1 MTNPRP
7 PTNRY
12 TKFQKQE
19 IENLVMYCRLSRLSV
34 AETQQLIHDKLGF
47 LLSIDWINHL
57 RNSTRANFKRQL
69 NRMMKDQYE
78 FIFHYTE
85 RIDEV
90 KNQQNEFW
98 INYKQIKDPVSRI
111 NCLKEARD
119 QTVLLTDLI
128 EHLPIIA
135 GLAVKQNDITET
147 RDSEDSGTTEQETS
161 QRVFS

>member
-1 MTNPRP
+1 MRQ
-7 PTNRY
+7 Y
-12 TKFQKQE
+12 TKLQRQD

-34 AETQQLIHDKLGF
+34 AETQQLINDKLGF

-57 RNSTRANFKRQL
+57 RNNARTNYRRQL
-69 NRMMKDQYE
+69 NRMMKEQYE
-78 FIFHYTE
+78 FIFHYME
-85 RIDEV
+85 RIEEV

-98 INYKQIKDPVSRI
+98 KNYHQIKDPISRI
-111 NCLKEARD
+111 NSLKEARD

-135 GLAVKQNDITET
+135 GLAVKRNDITEA
-147 RDSEDSGTTEQETS
+147 RDSEDSTGTESETEETS